1 MNIDEE
7 LKEGTVFAGCRIAGK
22 IGQGGMGTVYK
33 AYHEALAKDICIKFL
48 SPDLARDQR
57 NIEFF
62 MREARSAAR
71 LDHPNIVHIYNFGEE
86 NGVYFII
93 MSYVDGQSLS
103 DLILEKG
110 PLPVEAA
117 SEIII
122 EVLEGLAHA
131 HSKTIIHRDIKPSN
145 ILMSSDGKPRI
156 VDFGLARSINEEKQL
171 TMAGEMVGTAYFM
184 SPEQG
189 LAAAVD
195 HRADLYSTGAT
206 YFYILTGR
214 NPFEGKTSIE
224 VVHKHIGEPPPNI
237 VLVKPDVPLW
247 VSTIIDRSMRKKPA
261 DRYQTAEEMASI
273 LRKYLKEGM
282 PASRSRDIEIPG
294 LTLRVPADAD
304 QQAAPAEGRPSPP
317 AGADA
322 PVLPETGGAAQ
333 PAQPAPAAPAPAA
346 ALQHVHLHRTI
357 KFLQHLGISLLAPA
371 FALLA
376 GSSGAG
382 YSGDLHPLLAPLAYK
397 PAIALLCLALSAGL
411 FFWAQMIRHYRFAFW
426 HAFLSLTA
434 LAAAYSAGA
443 LIYNQAG
450 FDTVSRAFLAASMS
464 FMGAFMIGALPVYVL
479 FLLLAG
485 SFLFTSQRP
494 RFKAAAALSYALAM
508 AALYAYLKP
517 SPPDAMDLKHLLV
530 ASALALAAIAYGAT
544 HSKFNLFLNP
554 PVLMTAALAVAFSGL
569 LRPAM
574 EKEVR
579 LTASKESERV
589 KVLRRQETLRRQ
601 MLLAE
606 EITEYDLE
614 GRPIQRAPLPDIDQ
628 VIPQK
633 TAAEIRLLAGAN
645 FAKKTRS
652 RIQADTASTG
662 ALLLLAALLTV
673 LTNALYVSE
682 SGKYYRRES
691 ET

>member
-7 LKEGTVFAGCRIAGK
+7 LKEGTAFAGCRIAGK

-33 AYHEALAKDICIKFL
+33 AYHEALGKDICIKFL

-110 PLPVEAA
+110 PLPVEEA
-117 SEIII
+117 SEIMI

-261 DRYQTAEEMASI
+261 DRYQTAEEMAAV

-304 QQAAPAEGRPSPP
+304 QQAAPA
-317 AGADA
+317 GADA
-322 PVLPETGGAAQ
+322 PAPPETASAA
-333 PAQPAPAAPAPAA
+333 PPPAAPAPAA
-346 ALQHVHLHRTI
+346 ALQHVHLHRAI
-357 KFLQHLGISLLAPA
+357 KFLQHMGISLLAPA

-397 PAIALLCLALSAGL
+397 PAVAGLCLALSAGL
-411 FFWAQMIRHYRFAFW
+411 FFWAQMIRHYRFGFW

-485 SFLFTSQRP
+485 SFLFTSPRP
-494 RFKAAAALSYALAM
+494 RCKAAAALSYALAM

-517 SPPDAMDLKHLLV
+517 APPDAMDLKHLLV

-544 HSKFNLFLNP
+544 HNRFNIFLNP

-574 EKEVR
+574 EQEVR
-579 LTASKESERV
+579 LTASKEAERV

-628 VIPQK
+628 VIPHR
-633 TAAEIRLLAGAN
+633 TAAEIRLLAGGN

-662 ALLLLAALLTV
+662 ALLLLAALLTA
-673 LTNALYVSE
+673 LTNALYISE